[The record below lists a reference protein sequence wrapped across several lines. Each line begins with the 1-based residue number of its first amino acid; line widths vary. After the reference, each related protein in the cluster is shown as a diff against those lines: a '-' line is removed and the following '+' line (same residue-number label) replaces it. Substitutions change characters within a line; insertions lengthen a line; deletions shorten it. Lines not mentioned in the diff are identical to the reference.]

1 MNHVLF
7 VDPTRGAEVAFGFG
21 VNAME
26 LLLNGLF
33 RLGAQKSNLRAKV
46 FGGAQMIGRTSE
58 AGQKNVK
65 FVTEFLV
72 AEGLTIEGGD
82 TGGTNARRLEFWPGL
97 GRARVKLVLD
107 MRVEEIPTPRPL
119 SSSEPELF

>member
-1 MNHVLF
+1 M
-7 VDPTRGAEVAFGFG
+7 AS
-21 VNAME
+21 
-26 LLLNGLF
+26 
-33 RLGAQKSNLRAKV
+33 LGAQKSNLRAKV